1 MSKTKY
7 RYYWKGLNTLGE
19 KVQGVIDAS
28 SVAFVKVELH
38 KQGIRSQKITQK
50 HMLLF
55 NRKKITQTE
64 IAIFCRQTA
73 TLLKAGI
80 SLLQAFDIVAK
91 SQNRLSSKWL
101 VEDIK
106 KHVMNGFSLSE
117 ALHHYPTL
125 FNELSRHL
133 ISVGEKTGN
142 LDVMLESLANYKE
155 KLEVIKRKL
164 KKALIY
170 PTSVLFVACSV
181 SFLLLNFVVPQF
193 ESLFKN
199 FGATLPLLTQV
210 VIQCSTWNRTYG
222 LPLFFV
228 ALTLSYGLFKFK
240 KHQPSFNQFL
250 DQLLLKF
257 PIFGALITKAIIA
270 RLCQTLAI
278 SFAAGLPLFNA
289 LNAAEGVTANGVYV
303 NAIHQIK
310 NEVYSGQSLHL
321 AMKNTF
327 LFPHLVVQM
336 IAIGEESGSLE
347 SMLNKVA
354 HYYEEEINNAVDL
367 LNTLLEPTIMAILGL
382 IVGTLVIAMYLPI
395 FKLGSVM

>member
-1 MSKTKY
+1 M
-7 RYYWKGLNTLGE
+7 
-19 KVQGVIDAS
+19 
-28 SVAFVKVELH
+28 
-38 KQGIRSQKITQK
+38 
-50 HMLLF
+50 
-55 NRKKITQTE
+55 
-64 IAIFCRQTA
+64 
-73 TLLKAGI
+73 
-80 SLLQAFDIVAK
+80 
-91 SQNRLSSKWL
+91 
-101 VEDIK
+101 
-106 KHVMNGFSLSE
+106 
-117 ALHHYPTL
+117 
-125 FNELSRHL
+125 
-133 ISVGEKTGN
+133 
-142 LDVMLESLANYKE
+142 
-155 KLEVIKRKL
+155 
-164 KKALIY
+164 
-170 PTSVLFVACSV
+170 
-181 SFLLLNFVVPQF
+181 
-193 ESLFKN
+193 
-199 FGATLPLLTQV
+199 
-210 VIQCSTWNRTYG
+210 
-222 LPLFFV
+222 
-228 ALTLSYGLFKFK
+228 
-240 KHQPSFNQFL
+240 

-347 SMLNKVA
+347 SMLSKVA